1 MYAVCSCSK
10 NISLDAVCKCAST
23 ALTCRKAALASNASV
38 DSVAMETSAV
48 GVPAAGMDE
57 GERRGV
63 EVRENSSGGAPSA
76 KTLGR
81 SVKYEKSHQCIWANC
96 AAVWNQTMF
105 CTKYAN
111 TGCHVFCQQNVIWF
125 LSCLLPCCGKLTP
138 VAWASRTRYMSL
150 CLAMDSVILTCWL
163 RWSFR
168 DSSSVWALF
177 KLCSSSP
184 RLITV
189 HTS

>member
-1 MYAVCSCSK
+1 MLS
-10 NISLDAVCKCAST
+10 AVCKHGTHLSQSCLGLQCFSW
-23 ALTCRKAALASNASV
+23 LCCHGDKCS
-38 DSVAMETSAV
+38 
-48 GVPAAGMDE
+48 GC
-57 GERRGV
+57 
-63 EVRENSSGGAPSA
+63 SSGWNGWRWASGGRGQGELLRWCTFR
-76 KTLGR
+76 KNTLS
-81 SVKYEKSHQCIWANC
+81 SVKYEKSQQCIRAIC
-96 AAVWNQTMF
+96 AADRNQTML
-105 CTKYAN
+105 CTISEAANYAS

-138 VAWASRTRYMSL
+138 VAWASSTRYMSL

-184 RLITV
+184 RL
-189 HTS
+189 